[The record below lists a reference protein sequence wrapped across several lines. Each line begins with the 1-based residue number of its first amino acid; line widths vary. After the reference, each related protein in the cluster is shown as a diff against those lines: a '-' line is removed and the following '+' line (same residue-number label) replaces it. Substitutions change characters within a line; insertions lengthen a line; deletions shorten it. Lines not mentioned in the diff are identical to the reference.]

1 MKIGKYTLHI
11 INSGYFALDGG
22 AMFGIIPKPLW
33 QKTNPPDEVNRI
45 KLATRNLLLTNGSR
59 KILIDTGMGD
69 KWDDKSK
76 NIYAVDQTNS
86 LEGSLN
92 ELNLKPGDIT
102 DVILTHLHF
111 DHTGG
116 STKIENVP
124 PQRNPAKGGGK
135 LIPTFPNAKYYVQK
149 KNYEWA
155 VKPSERD
162 KGSYLKDN
170 FQPLMEEGILNFIDG
185 AEKFDDEIE
194 FVIINGHTFAQQ
206 LIKISDSSNTILY
219 CGDLFPTTSH
229 IPLPYVMGYDLQPLI
244 TVEEKKKILTKAIDE
259 NWKIFFEHDP
269 ETALATVKKDEK
281 GFRVNENLEEL

>member
-1 MKIGKYTLHI
+1 MKIGKYTLQI
-11 INSGYFALDGG
+11 INSGYFGLDGG

-33 QKTNPPDEVNRI
+33 QKTNPPDEANRI
-45 KLATRNLLLTNGSR
+45 KLATRNLLLSNGNR

-69 KWDDKSK
+69 KWDEKSK
-76 NIYAVDQTNS
+76 NIYAVDQRSAS
-86 LEGSLN
+86 LFDSLGK
-92 ELNLKPGDIT
+92 LNITSDEIT

-116 STKIENVP
+116 STKIENDKLVP
-124 PQRNPAKGGGK
+124 A
-135 LIPTFPNAKYYVQK
+135 FPGAKYYVQK

-155 VKPSERD
+155 IKPSERD
-162 KGSYLKDN
+162 KGSYIKDN
-170 FQPLMEEGILNFIDG
+170 FQPLMEEGVLNFIDG
-185 AEKFDDEIE
+185 EEKFDDEIE

-206 LIKISDSSNTILY
+206 LIKISDTSNTIFY

-244 TVEEKKKILTKAIDE
+244 TVEEKKKILMKAIDE

-269 ETALATVKKDEK
+269 ETALATVLKDEK
-281 GFRVNENLEEL
+281 GFKTKEKYFEL